1 MPSDRSNQ
9 SNSSQPLMTSTPMTS
24 TPDKPS
30 AQNSSD
36 LASPAPRPLS
46 RRVFFAATAA
56 GLGGLALLRFRHP
69 ILAAAA
75 AAPSSDNSPK
85 TVTIVPFTSAGVAQP
100 PIQVPKIVKS
110 DAEWKKQ
117 LPYIS
122 YEVTRRDGTEPA
134 FSGKYQ
140 EFTEAGIYHCICCD
154 TPLYNANTQF
164 DSGTG
169 WPSFWQ
175 PIAKQNVVD
184 KTDRTF
190 GMDRTAISCRRCDAH
205 LGHVFDDGPKPTGL
219 RYCMN
224 SVALNLVKL
233 ST

>member
-1 MPSDRSNQ
+1 MPSNRFNESHT
-9 SNSSQPLMTSTPMTS
+9 SQPLMTSTTV
-24 TPDKPS
+24 KPS

-56 GLGGLALLRFRHP
+56 GLGGLALLRLRHP
-69 ILAAAA
+69 IIAAAA
-75 AAPSSDNSPK
+75 AAPVAASDNSPK

-134 FSGKYQ
+134 FSGKYA
-140 EFTEAGIYHCICCD
+140 ESHEAGIYHCICCD
-154 TPLYNANTQF
+154 TPLFNSNTKF

-169 WPSFWQ
+169 WPSFYQ
-175 PIAKQNVVD
+175 PIAKQNVVA

-224 SVALNLVKL
+224 SVALNFNKL